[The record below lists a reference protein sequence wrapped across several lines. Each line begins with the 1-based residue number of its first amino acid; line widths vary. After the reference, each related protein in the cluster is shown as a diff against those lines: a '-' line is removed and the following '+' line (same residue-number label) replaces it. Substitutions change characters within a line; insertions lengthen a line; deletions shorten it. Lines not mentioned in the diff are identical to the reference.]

1 MLGSRDLLLLQAT
14 PLPSEQTQRRAPARA
29 DRVPLGIF
37 YMLGATLLFA
47 GSFAIS
53 KWQVATYSFAEVLF
67 FRAFGSLV
75 TCAAL
80 ILPRTGLSVF
90 RTRRLPTHLGR
101 NAAQGMAQSLF
112 VLALGLMP
120 LAGVVAIN
128 FSAPIFAALA
138 AALWLHERIGRA
150 RGAALLV
157 GFAGVLL
164 VASPGADSFRIGALF
179 AVANAVMYGSV
190 TAAVRGMSAT
200 ESAET
205 LTMYQMVLLTLFF
218 AVAMAI
224 FGYATPTAGALGP
237 LLINGALNGVAQYL
251 WTRSLSL
258 APTAAVGPFYYFSL
272 VWAMILG
279 FVFWGDVPT
288 SLLLLGSAVVVGS
301 GLFLLWH
308 ERGKQAPPELD

>member
-1 MLGSRDLLLLQAT
+1 MLGPSRRSAKDPP
-14 PLPSEQTQRRAPARA
+14 PLSSHPAPPARA
-29 DRVPLGIF
+29 DRVPLGIL

-53 KWQVATYSFAEVLF
+53 KWQVASYSFAEVLF
-67 FRAFGSLV
+67 FRAVGSLAV
-75 TCAAL
+75 CASL
-80 ILPRTGLSVF
+80 ILPRTGLVVF
-90 RTRRLPTHLGR
+90 RTKRLGAHLGR
-101 NAAQGMAQSLF
+101 NAAQGTAQSLF
-112 VLALGLMP
+112 VLALSLMP

-128 FSAPIFAALA
+128 FSAPIWAALV
-138 AALWLHERIGRA
+138 AALFLREHIGLT
-150 RGAALLV
+150 RGAALVV

-164 VASPGADSFRIGALF
+164 VAAPGADSFSIGAVF
-179 AVANAVMYGSV
+179 AIANAVMYGSV

-205 LTMYQMVLLTLFF
+205 LTMYQMVFLTVFF
-218 AVAMAI
+218 AAAMAI
-224 FGYATPTAGALGP
+224 FGFAWPNTRDLGP
-237 LLINGALNGVAQYL
+237 LLINGALNGVGQYL

-258 APTAAVGPFYYFSL
+258 APPAAVGPFYYFSL

-288 SLLLLGSAVVVGS
+288 PLLLLGSAVVVGS

-308 ERGKQAPPELD
+308 ERGKVAAPEAD

>member
-1 MLGSRDLLLLQAT
+1 LSH
-14 PLPSEQTQRRAPARA
+14 SAPPIARA
-29 DRVPLGIF
+29 DRVPLGIL

-47 GSFAIS
+47 GSFALS
-53 KWQVATYSFAEVLF
+53 KWQVASYSFAEVLF

-75 TCAAL
+75 TCAVL
-80 ILPRTGLSVF
+80 ILPGHGLAVF
-90 RTRRLPTHLGR
+90 RTQRLAAHLGR
-101 NAAQGMAQSLF
+101 NAAQGTAQSLF
-112 VLALGLMP
+112 MLALSLMP

-138 AALWLHERIGRA
+138 AALWLHEKIDRA

-157 GFAGVLL
+157 GFGGVLL
-164 VASPGADSFRIGALF
+164 VASPGADSFNIGVLF
-179 AVANAVMYGSV
+179 AIANAVMYGSV
-190 TAAVRGMSAT
+190 TAAVRGLSAT

-205 LTMYQMVLLTLFF
+205 LTMHQMVWLTVFF

-224 FGYATPTAGALGP
+224 FGYATPTPEAGAA
-237 LLINGALNGVAQYL
+237 LLINGAFNGAGQYL

-258 APTAAVGPFYYFSL
+258 APPAAVGPFYYFSL

-288 SLLLLGSAVVVGS
+288 PLLLLGSAIVVGS

-308 ERGKQAPPELD
+308 ERGKQAPPEPD